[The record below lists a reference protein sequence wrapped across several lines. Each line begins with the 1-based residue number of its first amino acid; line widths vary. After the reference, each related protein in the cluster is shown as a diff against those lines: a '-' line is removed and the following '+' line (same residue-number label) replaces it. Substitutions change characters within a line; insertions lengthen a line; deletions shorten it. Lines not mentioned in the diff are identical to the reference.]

1 MRGYVFRYAVTYPW
15 PIALRLTMQADLE
28 PRLPLDRSGIMVEY
42 GPVPLGGGLS
52 FAAVA
57 ELEYNID

>member
-1 MRGYVFRYAVTYPW
+1 
-15 PIALRLTMQADLE
+15 MQADLE